1 MRKSLIQI
9 IREDYAWFL
18 NQRKKEDSFDELYPT
33 QEQKFEYYLDA
44 VLNNNDGI
52 SGSIR
57 TDIIYKAIQE
67 ISCKDL

>member
-1 MRKSLIQI
+1 MRKSLIEI

-33 QEQKFEYYLDA
+33 QEEKFEYYLDA
-44 VLNNNDGI
+44 VLNNNDRI
-52 SGSIR
+52 SGSVR
-57 TDIIYKAIQE
+57 TDIIYHALQG